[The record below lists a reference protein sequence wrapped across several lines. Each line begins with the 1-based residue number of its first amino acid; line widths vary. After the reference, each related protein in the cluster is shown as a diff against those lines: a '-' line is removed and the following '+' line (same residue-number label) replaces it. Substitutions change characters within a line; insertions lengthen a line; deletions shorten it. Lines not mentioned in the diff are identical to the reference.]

1 MDRETNVL
9 ERLWKN
15 KSIKPFLYEEA
26 PTPFSSCN
34 ISRRGREETLTPNCT
49 LLCNGFEFVDL
60 NEVAHKGNTPSI
72 EETLAS
78 LNEMC

>member
-34 ISRRGREETLTPNCT
+34 LHTNMSSLSRFFTRKLW
-49 LLCNGFEFVDL
+49 
-60 NEVAHKGNTPSI
+60 
-72 EETLAS
+72 
-78 LNEMC
+78 